1 VLVNLYNLID
11 YCRNPAFEVR
21 RFTSYAEFSRYT
33 RKKGNT
39 FPKECAKQDGFIKV
53 LLKKM

>member
-1 VLVNLYNLID
+1 MLVNLYNLID
-11 YCRNPAFEVR
+11 HCRNRAFDVR
-21 RFTSYAEFSRYT
+21 RFASYGEFTKYT

-39 FPKECAKQDGFIKV
+39 FPKECAKADGFIKV